1 MRVPYSVFKGGQTKA
16 VKVYA
21 RSVERETHVSRSSAN
36 LA

>member
-1 MRVPYSVFKGGQTKA
+1 MRVPCSVFKGEA

-21 RSVERETHVSRSSAN
+21 GSVEREAHVSRSSAN